1 MYGLIDVR
9 ITVAPLAPNLHKVEF
24 EYREVEFNNNFR
36 VLGYEVIWV
45 RLSPTNATRDKSR
58 TDAGDI

>member
-9 ITVAPLAPNLHKVEF
+9 VTVAPLAPKFPKVEF
-24 EYREVEFNNNFR
+24 EYREVEFNNNCR

-58 TDAGDI
+58 IDAGDS